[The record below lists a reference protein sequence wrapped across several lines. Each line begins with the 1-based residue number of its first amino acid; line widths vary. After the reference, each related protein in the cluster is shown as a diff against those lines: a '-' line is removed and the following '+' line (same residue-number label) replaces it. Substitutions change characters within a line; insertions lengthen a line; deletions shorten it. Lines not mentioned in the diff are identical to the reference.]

1 MSTTDA
7 SRRKSSVLRPPHQ
20 KHLNPRK
27 AGVIVRGRRS
37 RRRLPVGNWV
47 NWLLVIG
54 GIVCVIMELALGALT
69 GFDLA
74 LLGASLAVGGGIG
87 LLTGSAKI
95 GLLAAG
101 VLALL
106 YLAVFRSWLK
116 TKLTVKDQASNVDA
130 VVGKGGL
137 VMVAI
142 FAFLVLGMVALAKGA
157 RTVKQY
163 EKGLITRLGKYH
175 GMAPSGLTFIVPF
188 VDDIVRVDMR
198 EQVITVPPQKLITK
212 DNVTV
217 EVDAVVYYKVID
229 PVKSQYEVQDF
240 GYACTTLA
248 QTNLRNLIGDRTLDE
263 TLVARDMI
271 NTNLRHVLDEATNG
285 WGVKVTRVE
294 VQKSDP
300 PRDITEAM
308 SRQMKAEREKR
319 AAVLEAEGIKQSQI
333 LQAEGKKQSEI
344 LKAEGDA
351 QARVT
356 RANAEAEAIKLVS
369 TAAETYFKERAEMMR
384 RLEVL
389 NNTLAQNTKY
399 IVPANAGLVN
409 VLGLDAAVQ
418 SLPKSSTDAPAPAAS
433 GPTGRSI

>member
-1 MSTTDA
+1 MD
-7 SRRKSSVLRPPHQ
+7 
-20 KHLNPRK
+20 
-27 AGVIVRGRRS
+27 
-37 RRRLPVGNWV
+37 
-47 NWLLVIG
+47 
-54 GIVCVIMELALGALT
+54 
-69 GFDLA
+69 
-74 LLGASLAVGGGIG
+74 
-87 LLTGSAKI
+87 
-95 GLLAAG
+95 
-101 VLALL
+101 
-106 YLAVFRSWLK
+106 
-116 TKLTVKDQASNVDA
+116 SNVNVL
-130 VVGKGGL
+130 VVVL
-137 VMVAI
+137 LFVVVI
-142 FAFLVLGMVALAKGA
+142 FALVTLAKAA

-163 EKGLITRLGKYH
+163 EKGLITRLGKFH
-175 GMAPSGLTFIVPF
+175 AIAQSGLTFILPF

-271 NTNLRHVLDEATNG
+271 NTNLREVLDEATNN
-285 WGVKVTRVE
+285 WGCKVTRVE
-294 VQKSDP
+294 VQKIEP
-300 PRDITEAM
+300 PRDITDAM

-351 QARVT
+351 QARIT

-369 TAAETYFKERAEMMR
+369 NAAETYFKERAETMR

-399 IVPANAGLVN
+399 IVPSNSSLVN
-409 VLGLDAAVQ
+409 VLGLDGAVQ
-418 SLPKSSTDAPAPAAS
+418 ALPKSASDAPAPAAS
-433 GPTGRSI
+433 GPAGRSL

>member
-1 MSTTDA
+1 MDA
-7 SRRKSSVLRPPHQ
+7 
-20 KHLNPRK
+20 
-27 AGVIVRGRRS
+27 I
-37 RRRLPVGNWV
+37 
-47 NWLLVIG
+47 
-54 GIVCVIMELALGALT
+54 
-69 GFDLA
+69 
-74 LLGASLAVGGGIG
+74 
-87 LLTGSAKI
+87 
-95 GLLAAG
+95 
-101 VLALL
+101 
-106 YLAVFRSWLK
+106 
-116 TKLTVKDQASNVDA
+116 
-130 VVGKGGL
+130 GGL

-142 FAFLVLGMVALAKGA
+142 FAFLVLGLVALAKGA

-248 QTNLRNLIGDRTLDE
+248 QTNLRNLIGDRTL
-263 TLVARDMI
+263 
-271 NTNLRHVLDEATNG
+271 LDEATNG

-294 VQKSDP
+294 VQKIEP
-300 PRDITEAM
+300 PRDITDAM

-399 IVPANAGLVN
+399 IVPSNSGLVN

-418 SLPKSSTDAPAPAAS
+418 SLPKSSTDVPTPAAS
-433 GPTGRSI
+433 GPAGRSI

>member
-1 MSTTDA
+1 MTD
-7 SRRKSSVLRPPHQ
+7 P
-20 KHLNPRK
+20 
-27 AGVIVRGRRS
+27 GIFFGF
-37 RRRLPVGNWV
+37 
-47 NWLLVIG
+47 LLV
-54 GIVCVIMELALGALT
+54 VILLFCLT
-69 GFDLA
+69 
-74 LLGASLAVGGGIG
+74 
-87 LLTGSAKI
+87 
-95 GLLAAG
+95 
-101 VLALL
+101 
-106 YLAVFRSWLK
+106 
-116 TKLTVKDQASNVDA
+116 
-130 VVGKGGL
+130 
-137 VMVAI
+137 
-142 FAFLVLGMVALAKGA
+142 ALAKGA

-175 GMAPSGLTFIVPF
+175 GMAPSGLTFIIPF
-188 VDDIVRVDMR
+188 IDDIVRVDMR

-229 PVKSQYEVQDF
+229 PVKSQFEVQDF

-271 NTNLRHVLDEATNG
+271 NNNLRHVLDEATNN
-285 WGVKVTRVE
+285 WGVKATRVE
-294 VQKSDP
+294 VQKIEP
-300 PRDITEAM
+300 PRDITDAM

-333 LQAEGKKQSEI
+333 LQSEGKKQSEI

-351 QARVT
+351 QARIT

-369 TAAETYFKERAEMMR
+369 TAAETYFKERAETMR

-399 IVPANAGLVN
+399 IVPSNSSLVN
-409 VLGLDAAVQ
+409 VLGLDSAVHA
-418 SLPKSSTDAPAPAAS
+418 LPKAAPDASTPPAA
-433 GPTGRSI
+433 GPSGRSI

>member
-1 MSTTDA
+1 MDIFS
-7 SRRKSSVLRPPHQ
+7 
-20 KHLNPRK
+20 
-27 AGVIVRGRRS
+27 
-37 RRRLPVGNWV
+37 
-47 NWLLVIG
+47 
-54 GIVCVIMELALGALT
+54 
-69 GFDLA
+69 
-74 LLGASLAVGGGIG
+74 
-87 LLTGSAKI
+87 
-95 GLLAAG
+95 
-101 VLALL
+101 
-106 YLAVFRSWLK
+106 
-116 TKLTVKDQASNVDA
+116 
-130 VVGKGGL
+130 GL

-142 FAFLVLGMVALAKGA
+142 FAFLILGLTALAKGA

-163 EKGLITRLGKYH
+163 EKGIIIRLGKFH
-175 GMAPSGLTFIVPF
+175 GMAASGLTFIVPF

-198 EQVITVPPQKLITK
+198 EQVISVPPQKLITK

-217 EVDAVVYYKVID
+217 EVDAVVYYKVVD
-229 PVKSQYEVQDF
+229 PAKSQFEVQDF

-271 NTNLRHVLDEATNG
+271 NNNLRHVLDDATNN

-294 VQKSDP
+294 VQKIDP

-308 SRQMKAEREKR
+308 SRQMKAERDKR

-351 QARVT
+351 QARIT

-399 IVPANAGLVN
+399 IVPSNSGLVN
-409 VLGLDAAVQ
+409 VLGLDGAVQ
-418 SLPKSSTDAPAPAAS
+418 ALPKPAPDTPAKPA
-433 GPTGRSI
+433 PPPAGRSM